1 MNPRHIAKF
10 TQQIGACTDA
20 AKPPR
25 PEDDAMPY
33 DSSII
38 DLADR
43 HNDGLDVVLLWARQA
58 GRVWVK
64 VTHRR
69 SGQTVQ
75 IDATP
80 ANALD
85 VFRHPFAYAPGAP

>member
-1 MNPRHIAKF
+1 MNSRGIAKF
-10 TQQIGACTDA
+10 TQQLGACTDA
-20 AKPPR
+20 ANTPT

-33 DSSII
+33 NSSII
-38 DLADR
+38 DRADR
-43 HNDGLDVVLLWARQA
+43 HNDGLDVVLLWTRQT
-58 GRVWVK
+58 GRVRVN

-75 IDATP
+75 IHATP

-85 VFRHPFAYAPGAP
+85 VLRHSFAYAPEAL